1 MATTIRVVVPEAYA
15 LDESGAQL
23 SRLTVKYARTEA
35 DMQPELAV
43 FAEKWNATLC
53 RGCGVDDV
61 TGFFGLCSECPDGVE
76 AFAVTA

>member
-1 MATTIRVVVPEAYA
+1 MATIKVVAPEAYA
-15 LDESGAQL
+15 LDEDGSQL
-23 SRLTVKYARTEA
+23 SRLTVKYARTEG

-61 TGFFGLCSECPDGVE
+61 TGMFGLCRECRDGVE
-76 AFAVTA
+76 ALATHSI